1 MESDLEPYF
10 DDPAEQQA
18 YEAFCEAQEASG
30 GKRFDLGEPAL
41 VCRWRMAH
49 KQVPMLNR
57 HIRALSQRQVNGE
70 ALTVNLLSW
79 AKQHIECSLADGA
92 YEAEDGVLMLVIDVD
107 GNAAMSVGEY
117 EPLADTSF
125 AALAARAAEARR
137 EQGETGVAPELLCA
151 VQGGSLVI
159 GAGADE
165 HLCGTG
171 TLVQQL
177 AEVRKYK
184 ASFEPGLC
192 EGDADDAMGAAFL
205 ISDEHGVA
213 AAGDCRGVPDEEA
226 FVEFLAK
233 GYAKLF
239 E

>member
-1 MESDLEPYF
+1 MDSDLEPYF

-30 GKRFDLGEPAL
+30 KPFDLGEPAL

-57 HIRALSQRQVNGE
+57 HIRALSQRRVNGAAPTSE
-70 ALTVNLLSW
+70 LISW

-92 YEAEDGVLMLVIDVD
+92 YEAVDGVLMIVVDVD

-117 EPLADTSF
+117 EPLGDVSF
-125 AALAARAAEARR
+125 SALAARAAEARR
-137 EQGETGVAPELLCA
+137 EQGKTGVAPELLCA

-159 GAGADE
+159 GAEADE

-177 AEVRKYK
+177 AEVRKHEV
-184 ASFEPGLC
+184 SFEPELC
-192 EGDADDAMGAAFL
+192 EQDADDALGAAFL
-205 ISDEHGVA
+205 VSDEHGVVA
-213 AAGDCRGVPDEEA
+213 AEDCCGAADEAA

>member
-1 MESDLEPYF
+1 MDSDLEPYF
-10 DDPAEQQA
+10 DDPVEQQA

-30 GKRFDLGEPAL
+30 KSFDLGEPAL

-57 HIRALSQRQVNGE
+57 HIRALSQRRVNGAAPTSE
-70 ALTVNLLSW
+70 LISW

-92 YEAEDGVLMLVIDVD
+92 YEAVDGVLMIVIDVD

-125 AALAARAAEARR
+125 AALAARAVEARR

-177 AEVRKYK
+177 AEVKKREV
-184 ASFEPGLC
+184 SFEPGLC
-192 EGDADDAMGAAFL
+192 EADAEDALGAAFL
-205 ISDEHGVA
+205 VSDEHGVV
-213 AAGDCRGVPDEEA
+213 AAGDCRGEPDEEA